1 MLWVKQLFLL
11 SLSACPSDGESFGDL
26 AGMSSCGVGV
36 GLCPWAGG
44 SVQIAHGA
52 PLQRHPR
59 QSPQHFTNGSGV
71 KLKATK
77 PLAFTS
83 SPEDGHLGTRDAS
96 ARAAA
101 TCVLPTARS
110 AGVTSLRRQL
120 YNSNAVL

>member
-1 MLWVKQLFLL
+1 MWGGSGSLFLSRWL
-11 SLSACPSDGESFGDL
+11 
-26 AGMSSCGVGV
+26 CGYM
-36 GLCPWAGG
+36 WI
-44 SVQIAHGA
+44 SQIAHGA

-96 ARAAA
+96 ARAAV

-110 AGVTSLRRQL
+110 AGVTSLHRQL